1 MTRDEIAA
9 MFARRQEAY
18 DDLDA
23 AALAADYADDVV
35 IESPMSGKH
44 GKLDAER
51 YLRAFFDAFMDLKAT
66 WEPPVIDG
74 QHVAIIGICEGTNM
88 GGFMASA
95 ERRGFKLQT
104 VMMFELKGRKI
115 VREQRIYDF
124 TGMLVQV
131 GILKA
136 KPSSHEETRSLS
148 HKDHKGH
155 EEKSL

>member
-1 MTRDEIAA
+1 MSTDHRQTSVASSPTEMTRDEIVA
-9 MFARRQEAY
+9 MFARRQEAF

-35 IESPMSGKH
+35 IESPMTGKH
-44 GKLDAER
+44 GKADAER
-51 YLRAFFDAFMDLKAT
+51 NLRAFFDAFMDLKAT

-74 QHVAIIGICEGTNM
+74 QHVALIGMCEGTNM
-88 GGFMASA
+88 GGFMGVPPSG
-95 ERRGFKLQT
+95 RGFKLQT
-104 VMMFELKGRKI
+104 VMMFELRGRKI

-136 KPSSHEETRSLS
+136 KPV
-148 HKDHKGH
+148 
-155 EEKSL
+155 

>member
-1 MTRDEIAA
+1 MSTDHKQTSVASSPTEMTRDEIVT

-44 GKLDAER
+44 GKVDAER

-74 QHVAIIGICEGTNM
+74 QHVAVIGMCEGTNM
-88 GGFMASA
+88 GGFMGVPPSG
-95 ERRGFKLQT
+95 RGFKLQT

-136 KPSSHEETRSLS
+136 KPV
-148 HKDHKGH
+148 
-155 EEKSL
+155 

>member
-1 MTRDEIAA
+1 MTTEHHKPTVASSPTELTRDEIVA
-9 MFARRQEAY
+9 MFARRQEAF

-23 AALAADYADDVV
+23 AALAADYAEDVV

-44 GKLDAER
+44 GKADAER

-74 QHVAIIGICEGTNM
+74 QHVAVIGMCEGTNM
-88 GGFMASA
+88 GGFMGVPPSS
-95 ERRGFKLQT
+95 RGFKLQT
-104 VMMFELKGRKI
+104 VMMFELRGRKI

-136 KPSSHEETRSLS
+136 KPV
-148 HKDHKGH
+148 
-155 EEKSL
+155 